1 MCIHSI
7 TMSTFDI
14 KIKELCAARSPFD
27 EENDTFEINEV
38 DPGTVILTGFDLRQL
53 SSHHW
58 AHGYYLLTS
67 NDDLQHICVGKRYAD
82 GVITN
87 AWYLYKHNG
96 AIWYRNKIGD
106 SITAQNIYVE

>member
-1 MCIHSI
+1 MI
-7 TMSTFDI
+7 TDI
-14 KIKELCAARSPFD
+14 KIKELLKKLNTHTVVD
-27 EENDTFEINEV
+27 YEEKDTFEINEV

-67 NDDLQHICVGKRYAD
+67 NDDLQHICVGKRYSD

-96 AIWYRNKIGD
+96 AIWYRNKVGG